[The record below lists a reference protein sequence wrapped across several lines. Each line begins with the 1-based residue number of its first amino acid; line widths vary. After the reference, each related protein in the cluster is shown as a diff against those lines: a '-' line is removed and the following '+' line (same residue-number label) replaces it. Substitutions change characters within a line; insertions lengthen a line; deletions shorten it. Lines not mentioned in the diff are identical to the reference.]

1 MAKFR
6 AGRIRQEILKEVSDI
21 LMRGVKDPRV
31 DGVTITDVEVT
42 GDLQQATIYYSTL
55 SDLAGERQKT
65 EAGLNAA
72 KGKVRSELGRRLT
85 VYKTPEITFER
96 DHSVDYGSRIDTL
109 LNQIKST
116 DVTSEDVKEFEDD
129 IDTKE

>member
-6 AGRIRQEILKEVSDI
+6 AGRIRQEILREVSDI
-21 LMRGVKDPRV
+21 LMRSVKDPRV

-42 GDLQQATIYYSTL
+42 GDLQQATIFYSTL

-72 KGKVRSELGRRLT
+72 KGKVRSELGKRLT
-85 VYKTPEITFER
+85 VYKTPEISFER
-96 DHSVDYGSRIDTL
+96 DHSIDYGSRIDAL
-109 LNQIKST
+109 LNQIQTNDST
-116 DVTSEDVKEFEDD
+116 SIEAEEISNDD
-129 IDTKE
+129 DTQA

>member
-6 AGRIRQEILKEVSDI
+6 AGRIRQEILREVSDI

-72 KGKVRSELGRRLT
+72 KGKVRSELGKRLT

-96 DHSVDYGSRIDTL
+96 DHSVDYGSRIDAL

-116 DVTSEDVKEFEDD
+116 DDTIDTVNEFEEDINSED
-129 IDTKE
+129 

>member
-6 AGRIRQEILKEVSDI
+6 AGRIRQEILREVSDI

-72 KGKVRSELGRRLT
+72 KGKVRSELGKRLT
-85 VYKTPEITFER
+85 VYKTPEIIFER
-96 DHSVDYGSRIDTL
+96 DHSVDYGSRIDAL

-116 DVTSEDVKEFEDD
+116 DDTIDTVNEFEEDINSED
-129 IDTKE
+129 

>member
-116 DVTSEDVKEFEDD
+116 DVTSEDVEEFEDD

>member
-6 AGRIRQEILKEVSDI
+6 AGRIRQEILREVSDI
-21 LMRGVKDPRV
+21 LTRGVKDPRV

-72 KGKVRSELGRRLT
+72 KGKVRSELGKRLT

-96 DHSVDYGSRIDTL
+96 DHSVDYGSRIDAL

-116 DVTSEDVKEFEDD
+116 DDTIENFEDFEE
-129 IDTKE
+129 DTNSDN